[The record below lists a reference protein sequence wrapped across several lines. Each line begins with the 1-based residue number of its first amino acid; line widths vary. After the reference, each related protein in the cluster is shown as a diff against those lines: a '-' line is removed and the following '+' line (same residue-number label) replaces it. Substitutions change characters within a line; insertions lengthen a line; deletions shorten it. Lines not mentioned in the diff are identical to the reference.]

1 MTGCLLEKG
10 SIFHLLSTD
19 DDISSPKKL
28 ECKVENLRDM
38 KLEVIQPKIKNKSE
52 LPVGEQTIPDYSV
65 DRTFKRF
72 FAVSVGFSS
81 VVRYSVIETARR

>member
-1 MTGCLLEKG
+1 
-10 SIFHLLSTD
+10 
-19 DDISSPKKL
+19 
-28 ECKVENLRDM
+28 M